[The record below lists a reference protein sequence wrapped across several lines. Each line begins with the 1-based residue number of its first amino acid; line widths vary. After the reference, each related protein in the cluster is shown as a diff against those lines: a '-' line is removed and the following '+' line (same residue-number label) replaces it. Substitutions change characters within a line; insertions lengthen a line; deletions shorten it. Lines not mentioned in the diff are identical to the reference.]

1 MRCWLKAA
9 YLQSVNRLCLWLY
22 RWLLCKSTY
31 LNRPNWVQC
40 LRHNLAMTEC
50 LLEDSSCSFRDT
62 TPLTISPSLK
72 NISPNWN
79 SNLYLNIMWLT
90 QNISSVIHLNYFTHF
105 KLSTHLNCN
114 LWFALEF
121 LGKIRIWYC
130 NNINFSLVLL
140 LGLQWLLVVCLNNV
154 VSVFCRGY
162 M

>member
-1 MRCWLKAA
+1 MPKAQFGNDRMFVGGFFLL
-9 YLQSVNRLCLWLY
+9 LQ
-22 RWLLCKSTY
+22 
-31 LNRPNWVQC
+31 
-40 LRHNLAMTEC
+40 RHNAI
-50 LLEDSSCSFRDT
+50 DF
-62 TPLTISPSLK
+62 ISPSLK